1 MKSLINKDYLSKE
14 HFYKICIIGGG
25 LTGAVMTLL
34 LKNSNLF
41 SSDEIAW
48 IKPKTKNENDVR
60 TTFFNKNNLELLKKF
75 KILDCLKK
83 NDFSYVKKIKVYGTD
98 KDLPLIWDYPS
109 SEENFGAVIQND
121 IISDSILKKL
131 KDIKQYD
138 SLVTNT
144 TYDHFERTLYLKN
157 KTSIKTNLLLSADGK
172 NSQLRK
178 LLYINTL
185 SKKSGHIAI
194 SGFLKQS
201 KNHNEIAMQ
210 AFTELGPIG
219 ILPYGNKDIINFVL
233 SVEENKYKQIF
244 LKKNPEQY
252 ICNKLDNF
260 FSNIDLTF
268 KPIKKINSINNK
280 LSIWPLNLNFV
291 INPTSYRAI
300 LIGDAAHS
308 IHPLAGQ
315 GLNLSFNDCVSV
327 IKSIEKSMK
336 YGNDLGDKS
345 ILNNYKKDRMPQTIA
360 MTAITDFLFYGFT
373 SKSNQIKSLLT
384 SGMVTLNKSN
394 LKNIFRDFA
403 SS

>member
-1 MKSLINKDYLSKE
+1 MKSLKNKDCLSKE

-25 LTGAVMTLL
+25 LTGAIMALL
-34 LKNSNLF
+34 LKKSNLF

-48 IKPKTKNENDVR
+48 IKPKTEKKNDLR
-60 TTFFNKNNLELLKKF
+60 TTFFNKKSLELLKKLT
-75 KILDCLKK
+75 ILDCLKK
-83 NDFSYVKKIKVYGTD
+83 NDLSYVKKIKVYGTQ
-98 KDLPLIWDYPS
+98 KKQPLVWDYS
-109 SEENFGAVIQND
+109 NYDENFGAVIQNN
-121 IISDSILKKL
+121 IISGTILKKL
-131 KDIKQYD
+131 EDIKQYD

-144 TYDHFERTLYLKN
+144 TYDDFERTIYLKN
-157 KTSIKTNLLLSADGK
+157 KTSIKTNLLIAADGR

-178 LLYINTL
+178 LLNINTL
-185 SKKSGHIAI
+185 SKKSGHVAI

-201 KNHNEIAMQ
+201 KYHNETAIQ

-219 ILPYGNKDIINFVL
+219 ILPFRNKDIINFVL

-244 LKKNPEQY
+244 LKKDPEQY

-260 FSNIDLTF
+260 FSQIDLTF
-268 KPIKKINSINNK
+268 KPITKISSINNK
-280 LSIWPLNLNFV
+280 LSVWPLNLNFV
-291 INPTSYRAI
+291 TNPTSYRAM

-315 GLNLSFNDCVSV
+315 GLNLSLKDCVSV
-327 IKSIEKSMK
+327 INSIDKSMN

-345 ILNNYKKDRMPQTIA
+345 ILNDYKKDRMPQTLA
-360 MTAITDFLFYGFT
+360 MSAFTDFLFYGFT

-384 SGMVTLNKSN
+384 SGMITLNRSK